1 MISRYHPPVHPW
13 SHLPVVSHLVS
24 IRYAAPDNGP
34 TDTCCTPCK
43 CSPVSHQWPVT
54 RGPRGPGIKQSTRL
68 LALTSPT
75 LGSAPRLV
83 TMGSQWLLRADP
95 GPATCGHAHTSLCP
109 TLRWRRRSSEY
120 VGARR
125 AFLLLSCREGGETPS
140 QWPFCRQTRFLFFLF
155 FSHCQIQFC
164 TQFTSSFFLYRLY
177 FLSKDKKKVEQRR
190 PSFKLNHSDTEW
202 IAECVSVILQ
212 FSVGAWLP
220 VSHTVDHVGER
231 QRRVRA
237 N

>member
-68 LALTSPT
+68 LALTSPHSPLCSPPGHNGLT
-75 LGSAPRLV
+75 MAAQSWPR
-83 TMGSQWLLRADP
+83 P
-95 GPATCGHAHTSLCP
+95 GHLWSRPHQALPHPHMSEQLQSLSELAGLFLYWTAGREERP
-109 TLRWRRRSSEY
+109 PRSDLF
-120 VGARR
+120 VGRHG
-125 AFLLLSCREGGETPS
+125 FCSSCFSLIVKFSFALNSLP
-140 QWPFCRQTRFLFFLF
+140 LFF
-155 FSHCQIQFC
+155 
-164 TQFTSSFFLYRLY
+164 FTAFIFWA
-177 FLSKDKKKVEQRR
+177 KTKKVEQRR

-212 FSVGAWLP
+212 FSVGARLP

>member
-95 GPATCGHAHTSLCP
+95 GPATCGHAHTRLCP
-109 TLRWRRRSSEY
+109 TLTCQKKFRVCRSSPSFSCIELP
-120 VGARR
+120 GGRR
-125 AFLLLSCREGGETPS
+125 DPLAVTFLSADTVFVLPVFLSLS
-140 QWPFCRQTRFLFFLF
+140 NSVLHSIHFLF
-155 FSHCQIQFC
+155 FSLPPL
-164 TQFTSSFFLYRLY
+164 FFEQRQ
-177 FLSKDKKKVEQRR
+177 KKVEQRR